1 MDLDLNID
9 NDDVIEAAYAIE
21 HIIST
26 SKTKEK
32 EEIVKN
38 CSGNTAFLKTL
49 YYLLN
54 SMITFKM
61 SAKTVSESFS
71 YLSTLVAENGCVNTT
86 YNRNNY
92 SIFYQIC
99 EDISQERG
107 ISGNKIMDVCSYI
120 YSIDNDKVKKMFVGV
135 ITKSLRLGVTAK
147 TVNKVVNDFIPLWE
161 VQQAYP
167 IERYPFRDGVEFTVT
182 QKLNGVRATYYRGE
196 LVARSGE
203 RFIGLNHI
211 SDELSSINPEMVY
224 DGELTLFDTDG
235 MTDNEAF
242 TKAAGIIN
250 SDDME
255 AKKQI
260 IFTVFDAL
268 PVTEFEIGSS
278 LDTYFKRREF
288 LNSISNFVSNK
299 SVRVLPELYR
309 GNNQAEIWKLLDNI
323 VADGKE
329 GLMVNLN
336 VPYQCKRHRGI
347 LKVKRFYTVDLEI
360 VGFEEGS
367 GLFEGTLGSL
377 IVDYMGNNVNVGSGF
392 TYDERNSIWL
402 NRDSVV
408 GKICEVKYKDITMD
422 RKTKKKSLQFP
433 VFVRI
438 RNDKEEVNYEV

>member
-1 MDLDLNID
+1 MIGGIVLDLDLNID

-38 CSGNTAFLKTL
+38 CSGNIAFLKTL

-86 YNRNNY
+86 YDRNNY

-182 QKLNGVRATYYRGE
+182 QKLNGVST
-196 LVARSGE
+196 
-203 RFIGLNHI
+203 
-211 SDELSSINPEMVY
+211 
-224 DGELTLFDTDG
+224 
-235 MTDNEAF
+235 
-242 TKAAGIIN
+242 
-250 SDDME
+250 
-255 AKKQI
+255 
-260 IFTVFDAL
+260 
-268 PVTEFEIGSS
+268 
-278 LDTYFKRREF
+278 
-288 LNSISNFVSNK
+288 
-299 SVRVLPELYR
+299 
-309 GNNQAEIWKLLDNI
+309 
-323 VADGKE
+323 
-329 GLMVNLN
+329 
-336 VPYQCKRHRGI
+336 
-347 LKVKRFYTVDLEI
+347 
-360 VGFEEGS
+360 
-367 GLFEGTLGSL
+367 
-377 IVDYMGNNVNVGSGF
+377 
-392 TYDERNSIWL
+392 
-402 NRDSVV
+402 
-408 GKICEVKYKDITMD
+408 
-422 RKTKKKSLQFP
+422 
-433 VFVRI
+433 
-438 RNDKEEVNYEV
+438 